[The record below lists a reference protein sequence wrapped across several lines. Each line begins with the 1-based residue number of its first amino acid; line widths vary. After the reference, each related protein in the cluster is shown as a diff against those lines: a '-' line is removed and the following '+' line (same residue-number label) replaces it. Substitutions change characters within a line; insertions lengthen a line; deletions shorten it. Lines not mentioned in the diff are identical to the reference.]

1 MDVDGFDVADYD
13 LGDDICPFKALSW
26 TDVRRLQ
33 DAELEES
40 LLVDRE
46 AEARRASVLKIEE
59 RERERIRENHCMYHQ
74 DVSSK
79 RVRLGSEP
87 SKEDILI
94 AVRFP
99 SGRRVSRN
107 FSRLDPVSSLY
118 DFVETEESVGHG
130 FALVEASRRAV
141 LRDLGTSLES
151 AGLRTRTTLQV
162 VRDP

>member
-1 MDVDGFDVADYD
+1 MDVDGFDVEDYD
-13 LGDDICPFKALSW
+13 LADDICPFKALSW

-46 AEARRASVLKIEE
+46 TEARRVSVLKIEE
-59 RERERIRENHCMYHQ
+59 QERERIRENHCMHHQ
-74 DVSSK
+74 DLSSK
-79 RVRLGSEP
+79 RLRLGPEP
-87 SKEDILI
+87 SKEELLI

-107 FSRLDPVSSLY
+107 FSRTDSISSLY
-118 DFVETEESVGHG
+118 DFVETEESVGNG
-130 FALVEASRRAV
+130 FALVEASRRTV
-141 LRDLGTSLES
+141 LRDLGASLAS
-151 AGLRTRTTLQV
+151 SGLQTRTTLQV